1 MLAFWDSLRLALKT
15 FAGNP
20 LRSLL
25 TLLGIVMGVATVVA
39 MMALIEGLRLKVNR
53 DLSSLGADV
62 FQVTKWPV
70 GFGQFDWQKYA
81 RRPSFT
87 LADRDAL
94 LSACPS
100 VRTASASDDEGG
112 QKVVTPAAE
121 TRPNVNVMGVT
132 PEYAETAGLQVAGG
146 RFHGPADEEDHRPVA
161 VLGMDVVDVLF
172 PAVDPVGQEVRI
184 RDRPYRVIGVLQ
196 RRGSFLGMASL
207 DNQVVL
213 PLSAFLESFGR
224 RRSVDIN
231 VAAADADALKR
242 AQDEVT
248 TFLRRRRDLS
258 PGEPNNFEIFTNDSL
273 TKTFNSLS
281 AVISAA
287 SAGVT
292 LLSLLVGGIGI
303 LNIML
308 VSVTERTREIGVRKA
323 LGATRRRILL
333 QFALE
338 AVSLSLLGGVLGVG
352 LGYGLAFLA
361 RWVFGVVTAVPPWA
375 VALSLGVSSTV
386 GLVFGIYPAAR
397 AARLDPVEAMRNE

>member
-15 FAGNP
+15 FLGNP
-20 LRSLL
+20 LRSAL

-39 MMALIEGLRLKVNR
+39 MMALIEGLRLKVNG
-53 DLSSLGADV
+53 DLSLLGADV

-81 RRPSFT
+81 RRPNLT
-87 LADRDAL
+87 VDDRDAL
-94 LSACPS
+94 LAACPS

-112 QKVVTPAAE
+112 QRVATATAE
-121 TRPNVNVMGVT
+121 TRPSVSVMGAT
-132 PEYAETAGLQVAGG
+132 PEYLETAGMQVVSG
-146 RFHGPADEEDHRPVA
+146 RFHGLSDEEDGRAVA
-161 VLGMDVVDVLF
+161 VVGMDVVDVLF

-184 RDRPYRVIGVLQ
+184 KDRPYLVIGVLQ
-196 RRGSFLGMASL
+196 RRGAFLGMSSM
-207 DNQVVL
+207 DNQVIL
-213 PLSAFLESFGR
+213 PLSTFLESWGR

-231 VAAADADALKR
+231 VAATDPDSLKR

-248 TFLRRRRDLS
+248 IFLRRRHDLG
-258 PGEPNNFEIFTNDSL
+258 PGEPNDFELFTNDSL
-273 TKTFNSLS
+273 TKTFNRLS
-281 AVISAA
+281 SVISAA

-323 LGATRRRILL
+323 LGATRRRILA

-338 AVSLSLLGGVLGVG
+338 AVTLSLLGGLVGVG
-352 LGYGLAFLA
+352 LGYGVAFLA
-361 RWVFGVVTAVPPWA
+361 RWVFGVMTAVPTWA
-375 VALSLGVSSTV
+375 VGLSLGVSSLV
-386 GLVFGIYPAAR
+386 GLVFGIYPASR
-397 AARLDPVEAMRNE
+397 AARLDPVEAMRTE

>member
-1 MLAFWDSLRLALKT
+1 
-15 FAGNP
+15 
-20 LRSLL
+20 
-25 TLLGIVMGVATVVA
+25 
-39 MMALIEGLRLKVNR
+39 
-53 DLSSLGADV
+53 V

-70 GFGQFDWQKYA
+70 GFGQVDWQKYA
-81 RRPSFT
+81 RRPNFT
-87 LADRDAL
+87 VADRDAL
-94 LSACPS
+94 LAACPS

-112 QKVVTPAAE
+112 QKVVTPTAE
-121 TRPNVNVMGVT
+121 TRPSVNVMGVT
-132 PEYAETAGLQVAGG
+132 PEYLETAGLQVVSG
-146 RFHGPADEEDHRPVA
+146 RFHGPADEEDGRAVA

-172 PAVDPVGQEVRI
+172 PSVDPLGQEVRI
-184 RDRPYRVIGVLQ
+184 RERPYRVIGVLQ

-213 PLSAFLESFGR
+213 PLSTFLEGFGR

-231 VAAADADALKR
+231 VAAQDADALKR

-248 TFLRRRRDLS
+248 TFLRRRRDLA
-258 PGEPNNFEIFTNDSL
+258 PGQPNNFEIFTNDSL

-323 LGATRRRILL
+323 LGATRKRILL

-338 AVSLSLLGGVLGVG
+338 AVALSLLGGVIGVG

-361 RWVFGVVTAVPPWA
+361 RWVFGVMTVVPAWA

>member
-1 MLAFWDSLRLALKT
+1 MLALWDSLRLALKT

-39 MMALIEGLRLKVNR
+39 MMALIEGLRLKVNK

-87 LADRDAL
+87 VADRDAL
-94 LSACPS
+94 LGACPS

-121 TRPNVNVMGVT
+121 TRPSVNVMGVT
-132 PEYAETAGLQVAGG
+132 PEYAETAGLQVAAG
-146 RFHGPADEEDHRPVA
+146 RFHGPADEEDQRAVA
-161 VLGMDVVDVLF
+161 VLGVDVVDVLF

-184 RDRPYRVIGVLQ
+184 RGRPYRVIGVLQ

-213 PLSAFLESFGR
+213 PLSTFLEAFGR

-231 VAAADADALKR
+231 VAAEDVDALKR
-242 AQDEVT
+242 AQDEVI

-258 PGEPNNFEIFTNDSL
+258 PGEPNDFEVFTNDSL

-281 AVISAA
+281 AVIAAA

-338 AVSLSLLGGVLGVG
+338 AVALSLLGGVLGVG

-361 RWVFGVVTAVPPWA
+361 QWVFGVMTAVPGWA